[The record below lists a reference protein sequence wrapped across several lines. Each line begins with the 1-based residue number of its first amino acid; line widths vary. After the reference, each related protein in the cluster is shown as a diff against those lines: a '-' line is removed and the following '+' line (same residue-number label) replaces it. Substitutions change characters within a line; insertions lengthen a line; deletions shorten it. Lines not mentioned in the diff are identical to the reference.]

1 MAKLTPKQQR
11 FVDEYLIDLNATQA
25 AIRAGY
31 SPKTAN
37 REGNRLL
44 SKVDIQQAIEQAK
57 AERSE
62 RTKITQDDVL
72 KMWHDLATVDYNEI
86 SQLLNVNCRYCWGVD
101 HEYQYTP
108 KEWQRVCESADKE
121 QASRPAFGGDDFNHK
136 RAPNPNCPECGGLG
150 NATIHLHDTD
160 RLSPQAKLAYQGAKA
175 GKFGIEV
182 LTTDRMKALD
192 NIARHLGMFTDKVE
206 SKVTFDVKNISDDE
220 LDAKIQAL
228 TNGNS

>member
-11 FVDEYLIDLNATQA
+11 FVDEYLIDLNATQS

-31 SPKTAN
+31 SPKTARQIGEQN
-37 REGNRLL
+37 L
-44 SKVDIQQAIEQAK
+44 SKLDIQQAIEQAK
-57 AERSE
+57 VERSE

-121 QASRPAFGGDDFNHK
+121 QASRPPFGGDDFNHK

-192 NIARHLGMFTDKVE
+192 NIARHLGMFTDKVQLTGKDGQAIE
-206 SKVTFDVKNISDDE
+206 QNITVKFI
-220 LDAKIQAL
+220 
-228 TNGNS
+228 

>member
-11 FVDEYLIDLNATQA
+11 FVDEYLIDLNATQS

-31 SPKTAN
+31 SPKSAG
-37 REGNRLL
+37 RFAQELL
-44 SKVDIQQAIEQAK
+44 IKTHIAQAIEQAK

-86 SQLLNVNCRYCWGVD
+86 SQLLNVNCRYCWGID

-121 QASRPAFGGDDFNHK
+121 QASRPPFGGDDFNHK
-136 RAPNPNCPECGGLG
+136 RAPNPNCPEYGGLG

-192 NIARHLGMFTDKVE
+192 NIARHLGMFNDKLQMEQLGEQSV
-206 SKVTFDVKNISDDE
+206 NI
-220 LDAKIQAL
+220 KI
-228 TNGNS
+228 SYE

>member
-31 SPKTAN
+31 SPKTARQIGEQN
-37 REGNRLL
+37 L
-44 SKVDIQQAIEQAK
+44 SKLDIQQAIEQAK

-62 RTKITQDDVL
+62 RTKITQDEVL

-86 SQLLNVNCRYCWGVD
+86 SQLLNVNCRYCWGID

-121 QASRPAFGGDDFNHK
+121 QAARPPFGGDDFNHK

-192 NIARHLGMFTDKVE
+192 NIARHLGMFTDKVQLTGKDGQAIE
-206 SKVTFDVKNISDDE
+206 QNITVKFI
-220 LDAKIQAL
+220 
-228 TNGNS
+228 

>member
-31 SPKTAN
+31 SPKSAG
-37 REGNRLL
+37 RFAQELL
-44 SKVDIQQAIEQAK
+44 LKTHIAQAIEQAK

-62 RTKITQDDVL
+62 RTKITQDEVL

-121 QASRPAFGGDDFNHK
+121 QASRPPFGGDDFNHK

-192 NIARHLGMFTDKVE
+192 NIARHLGMFNDKLQMEQLGEQSV
-206 SKVTFDVKNISDDE
+206 NI
-220 LDAKIQAL
+220 KI
-228 TNGNS
+228 SYE

>member
-31 SPKTAN
+31 SPKTARQIGEQN
-37 REGNRLL
+37 L
-44 SKVDIQQAIEQAK
+44 SKLDIQQAIEQAK

-86 SQLLNVNCRYCWGVD
+86 SQLLNVNCRYCWGID

-108 KEWQRVCESADKE
+108 KEWQRVCELADKE
-121 QASRPAFGGDDFNHK
+121 QASRPPFGGDDFNHK

-192 NIARHLGMFTDKVE
+192 NIARHLGMFTDKVQLTGKDGQAIE
-206 SKVTFDVKNISDDE
+206 QNITVKFI
-220 LDAKIQAL
+220 
-228 TNGNS
+228 

>member
-31 SPKTAN
+31 SPKSAG
-37 REGNRLL
+37 RFAQELL
-44 SKVDIQQAIEQAK
+44 LKTHIAQAIEQAK

-62 RTKITQDDVL
+62 RTKITQDEVL

-86 SQLLNVNCRYCWGVD
+86 SQLLNVNCRYCWGID

-121 QASRPAFGGDDFNHK
+121 QASRPPFGGDDFNHK

-192 NIARHLGMFTDKVE
+192 NIARHLGMFNDKLQMEQLGEQSV
-206 SKVTFDVKNISDDE
+206 NI
-220 LDAKIQAL
+220 KI
-228 TNGNS
+228 SYE

>member
-31 SPKTAN
+31 SPKSAG
-37 REGNRLL
+37 RFAQELL
-44 SKVDIQQAIEQAK
+44 LKTHIAQAIEQAK

-72 KMWHDLATVDYNEI
+72 KMWHNLATVDYNEI
-86 SQLLNVNCRYCWGVD
+86 SQLLNINCRYCWGID

-121 QASRPAFGGDDFNHK
+121 QASRPPFGGDDFNHK

-192 NIARHLGMFTDKVE
+192 NIARHLGMFNDKLQMEQLGEQSV
-206 SKVTFDVKNISDDE
+206 NI
-220 LDAKIQAL
+220 KI
-228 TNGNS
+228 SYE

>member
-31 SPKTAN
+31 SPKSAG
-37 REGNRLL
+37 RFAQELL
-44 SKVDIQQAIEQAK
+44 LKTHIAQAIEQAK

-62 RTKITQDDVL
+62 RTKITQNEVL

-86 SQLLNVNCRYCWGVD
+86 SQLLNVNCRYCWGID

-121 QASRPAFGGDDFNHK
+121 QASRPPFGGDDFNHK

-150 NATIHLHDTD
+150 EARIHMHDTD

-192 NIARHLGMFTDKVE
+192 NIARHLGMFNDKLQMEQLGEQSV
-206 SKVTFDVKNISDDE
+206 NI
-220 LDAKIQAL
+220 KI
-228 TNGNS
+228 SYE

>member
-31 SPKTAN
+31 SPKSAG
-37 REGNRLL
+37 RFAQELL
-44 SKVDIQQAIEQAK
+44 LKTHIAEAIRDAQV
-57 AERSE
+57 ERSE

-72 KMWHDLATVDYNEI
+72 KMWHDLAAVDYNEI
-86 SQLLNVNCRYCWGVD
+86 SQLLNVNCRYCWGID

-121 QASRPAFGGDDFNHK
+121 QASRPPFGGDDFNHK

-192 NIARHLGMFTDKVE
+192 NIARHLGMFNDKLQMEQLGEQSV
-206 SKVTFDVKNISDDE
+206 NI
-220 LDAKIQAL
+220 KI
-228 TNGNS
+228 SYE

>member
-31 SPKTAN
+31 SPKTADKIASQ
-37 REGNRLL
+37 LL
-44 SKVDIQQAIEQAK
+44 GKTRVAEAIEQAK

-121 QASRPAFGGDDFNHK
+121 QASRPPFGGDDFNHK

-192 NIARHLGMFTDKVE
+192 NIARHLGMFNDKLQTEQLGEQSV
-206 SKVTFDVKNISDDE
+206 NI
-220 LDAKIQAL
+220 KI
-228 TNGNS
+228 SYE

>member
-31 SPKTAN
+31 SLKTADKIASQ
-37 REGNRLL
+37 LL
-44 SKVDIQQAIEQAK
+44 GKTRVAEAIEQAK

-86 SQLLNVNCRYCWGVD
+86 SQLLNINCRYCWGID

-121 QASRPAFGGDDFNHK
+121 QASRPPFGGDDFNHK

-192 NIARHLGMFTDKVE
+192 NIARHLGMFTDKVQLTGKDGQAIE
-206 SKVTFDVKNISDDE
+206 QNITVKFI
-220 LDAKIQAL
+220 
-228 TNGNS
+228 

>member
-31 SPKTAN
+31 SPKTAQEIGAQN
-37 REGNRLL
+37 L
-44 SKVDIQQAIEQAK
+44 SKLIIAQAIEQAK

-62 RTKITQDDVL
+62 RTKINQDEVL

-86 SQLLNVNCRYCWGVD
+86 SQLLNVNCRYCWGID

-121 QASRPAFGGDDFNHK
+121 QASRPPFGGDDFNHK

-150 NATIHLHDTD
+150 TATIHLHDTD

-192 NIARHLGMFTDKVE
+192 NIARHLGMFTDKVQLTGKDGQAIE
-206 SKVTFDVKNISDDE
+206 QNITVKFI
-220 LDAKIQAL
+220 
-228 TNGNS
+228 

>member
-31 SPKTAN
+31 SPKTARQIGEQN
-37 REGNRLL
+37 L
-44 SKVDIQQAIEQAK
+44 SKLDIQQAIEQAK
-57 AERSE
+57 AERSA
-62 RTKITQDDVL
+62 RTKITQDEVL

-86 SQLLNVNCRYCWGVD
+86 SQLLNVNCRYCWGID

-121 QASRPAFGGDDFNHK
+121 QASRPPFGGDDFNHK
-136 RAPNPNCPECGGLG
+136 RVPNPNCPECGGLG
-150 NATIHLHDTD
+150 EARIHLHDTD

-192 NIARHLGMFTDKVE
+192 NIARHLGMFTDKVQLTGKDGQAIE
-206 SKVTFDVKNISDDE
+206 QNITVKFI
-220 LDAKIQAL
+220 
-228 TNGNS
+228 

>member
-31 SPKTAN
+31 SPKTARQIGEQN
-37 REGNRLL
+37 L
-44 SKVDIQQAIEQAK
+44 SKLDIQQAIEQAK

-62 RTKITQDDVL
+62 RTKITQDEVL

-86 SQLLNVNCRYCWGVD
+86 SQLLNVNCRYCWGID

-121 QASRPAFGGDDFNHK
+121 QASRPPFGGDDFNHK

-192 NIARHLGMFTDKVE
+192 NIARHLGMFTDKVQLTGKDGQAIE
-206 SKVTFDVKNISDDE
+206 QNITVKFI
-220 LDAKIQAL
+220 
-228 TNGNS
+228 

>member
-37 REGNRLL
+37 EMGAENLAKP
-44 SKVDIQQAIEQAK
+44 SIKQAIEQAK

-121 QASRPAFGGDDFNHK
+121 QASRPPFGGDDFNHK

-192 NIARHLGMFTDKVE
+192 NIARHLGMFTDKVQLTGKDGQAIE
-206 SKVTFDVKNISDDE
+206 QNITVKFI
-220 LDAKIQAL
+220 
-228 TNGNS
+228 